1 MLKDCLLAAGIS
13 FAAALCIGPVVIP
26 MLRRLKIG
34 QTVRDDGPET
44 HLKKSGTPT
53 MGGVIF
59 LVGIV
64 LGALPFAG
72 KYPGIVPVLF
82 LSFAFGVIGFID
94 DFIKVVLK
102 RSKGLA
108 AWQKL
113 SLQIIVTAGFAYYL
127 HISQVSHQLRIP
139 FTEQMVDPGI
149 LGLPILFFV
158 VLGTDT
164 GTNFTDGLDGLASSV
179 TVAVA
184 LFFTA
189 ASFILK
195 EEGTAA
201 PLAAAVCGGL
211 LAFLV
216 FNAYPAKVFMG
227 DTGALALGGFVS
239 GMAYLMHL
247 QLYIPIFGII
257 YLVEVVSV
265 ILQVTYFKL
274 THGKRIFRMAP
285 IHHHFEKGGYTEVRI
300 VILFTLVT
308 VMACLLSLG
317 GLL

>member
-13 FAAALCIGPVVIP
+13 FAVALVIGPVIIP
-26 MLRRLKIG
+26 ILRRLKIG

-59 LVGIV
+59 LIGIV
-64 LGALPFAG
+64 LGALPFADD
-72 KYPGIVPVLF
+72 YPGIIPVLF

-113 SLQIIVTAGFAYYL
+113 SLQIIVTGGFAYYL
-127 HISQVSHQLRIP
+127 HISEVSHQVRIP
-139 FTEQMVDPGI
+139 FTNWMADPGM
-149 LGLPILFFV
+149 LGIPILFFV

-179 TVAVA
+179 TAAVA
-184 LFFTA
+184 LFFMA

-195 EEGTAA
+195 GEGTAT
-201 PLAAAVCGGL
+201 PLAAAVFGGL

-227 DTGALALGGFVS
+227 DTGALALGGFVA

-247 QLYIPIFGII
+247 QLYIPIFGVI

-265 ILQVTYFKL
+265 ILQVSYFKL

-285 IHHHFEKGGYTEVRI
+285 IHHHFEKGGYSEVR
-300 VILFTLVT
+300 VVTVFTLVT